1 MAHKQIDFT
10 LSSITFR
17 LNLLMGLHQDIWQ
30 EIALSPRCS
39 KINSSLL
46 SISILGISI
55 LSKSI
60 NNLFYFVWCNY
71 QILMANQNNN
81 IHDFSNKTVLVTGGT
96 GALGSSITKAFLDS
110 NATVISSYVNDREK
124 GQTHTN
130 SKSAVQL
137 VKANVTNEEEIEKL
151 VSHVLDKYGRI
162 DILVNV
168 VGAYIGGKSVV
179 ELEEKEWDLMMT
191 LNLKSA
197 FLISKH
203 VTRQMISY
211 KSGKII
217 HVSSRNGLRSMGYDS
232 AYSASKSGLIRLVES
247 LAEETKESNINVNC
261 IMPTII
267 DTQANRKVM
276 PNADFTKWVKPEDL
290 ANVVLFLSSD
300 EAKTITGAAIPT
312 FGIA

>member
-1 MAHKQIDFT
+1 MY
-10 LSSITFR
+10 
-17 LNLLMGLHQDIWQ
+17 G
-30 EIALSPRCS
+30 
-39 KINSSLL
+39 
-46 SISILGISI
+46 
-55 LSKSI
+55 KSI
-60 NNLFYFVWCNY
+60 NNLFYLVWTNY
-71 QILMANQNNN
+71 QILMANQNRNR
-81 IHDFSNKTVLVTGGT
+81 HDFSNKIVLVTGGT
-96 GALGSSITKAFLDS
+96 GALGRYITKAFLES
-110 NATVISSYVNDREK
+110 NATVISSYLNDRET

-130 SKSAVQL
+130 NKSAVVQL
-137 VKANVTNEEEIEKL
+137 IKANVTNEEDIEEL
-151 VSHVLDKYGRI
+151 VSNILDKYGHI

-179 ELEEKEWDLMMT
+179 ELEEKEWDMIMT

-197 FLISKH
+197 FLISKY
-203 VTRQMISY
+203 VTRQMIYS

-261 IMPTII
+261 ILPSII
-267 DTQANRKVM
+267 DTQANRQAM

-312 FGIA
+312 FGVA